1 MKKTLLVAIAL
12 LMVFGLVLTGCAP
25 AETKDAS
32 DNADKPANNA
42 QSEEPKEGDT
52 TSAEGSETEASNLDK
67 SLALDISDVVGSDG
81 QPLLLELEKKDVPER
96 PADPDALPE
105 EDPMHWYD
113 MEYAGWGATEKTNIP
128 ESPADGCIGKKA
140 IVIINGDHPYL
151 TAYSNGA
158 KIAAEAY
165 GMEVQVMSPNW
176 DLNVQNQ
183 QIDQAINARPDM
195 IILIPLD
202 AKAAVQQF
210 RKINEAGIPCIAS
223 NMLPEA
229 EAMKYVI
236 GWTGPDDWGQFRML
250 ADALADEIGGKG
262 GVCYV
267 QHAPGGSPYFARC
280 WGPLSQFAANY
291 PDMKTLDMQAPGFEA
306 DKTKQL
312 VSDWITKYGDE
323 LTAIV
328 AADDSA
334 QAIGIIEALKEAGR
348 EDVKVIA
355 AGNSKV
361 GMDYVKSGEIY
372 AISYQSAEAD
382 GATPIKMAADWFNG
396 KTVDPIYYLPKH
408 VITQADVEDF
418 MPAQW

>member
-1 MKKTLLVAIAL
+1 MRKLLLIVLA
-12 LMVFGLVLTGCAP
+12 MVMILSLGLTGCTTESTEGA
-25 AETKDAS
+25 
-32 DNADKPANNA
+32 DNSSKGDDTAADDTAA
-42 QSEEPKEGDT
+42 TDDSESTSEEV
-52 TSAEGSETEASNLDK
+52 SNLDK
-67 SLALDISDVVGSDG
+67 SLALDISSVVGSDG
-81 QPLLLELEKKDVPER
+81 QPLLLDLEKKEIPER

-113 MEYAGWGATEKTNIP
+113 MEYAGWGATEKVNIP
-128 ESPADGCIGKKA
+128 DSPADGCIGKKV

-158 KIAAEAY
+158 TIAGDAY

-195 IILIPLD
+195 IVLIPLD
-202 AKAAVQQF
+202 AKAAVTQF

-250 ADALADEIGGKG
+250 ANAVAEEIGGQG

-280 WGPLSQFAANY
+280 WGPLSEFAANY
-291 PDMKTLDMQAPGFEA
+291 PGLKTLDMQAPGFEA

-312 VSDWITKYGDE
+312 VSDWITKFGDE
-323 LTAIV
+323 LKLIV

-334 QAIGIIEALKEAGR
+334 QAIGIVEALKEAGR
-348 EDVKVIA
+348 EDVKLIA

-361 GMDYVKSGEIY
+361 GMDYVKSGEIF

-382 GATPIKMAADWFNG
+382 GATPMKMAADWFNG

-408 VITQADVEDF
+408 VITAADVDDF

>member
-1 MKKTLLVAIAL
+1 MKKTLFVVLALV
-12 LMVFGLVLTGCAP
+12 MVLGLVLTGCTTEDVADTP
-25 AETKDAS
+25 S
-32 DNADKPANNA
+32 DKPAENA
-42 QSEEPKEGDT
+42 GETEQQDSAAPADEPDA
-52 TSAEGSETEASNLDK
+52 AEGSNLDK

-81 QPLLLELEKKDVPER
+81 QPLLLDLEKKEIPER
-96 PADPDALPE
+96 PADPDSLPE

-128 ESPADGCIGKKA
+128 ASPADGCIGKKV

-158 KIAAEAY
+158 TIAAEAY
-165 GMEVQVMSPNW
+165 GIEIQVMSPNW

-183 QIDQAINARPDM
+183 QIDQAINSRPDM
-195 IILIPLD
+195 IVLIPLD
-202 AKAAVQQF
+202 AKAAVTQF
-210 RKINEAGIPCIAS
+210 RNINEAGIPCIAS

-250 ADALADEIGGKG
+250 ADALAEEIGSKG

-267 QHAPGGSPYFARC
+267 QHSPGGSPYFARC
-280 WGPLSQFAANY
+280 WGPLSQFAAKY
-291 PDMKTLDMQAPGFEA
+291 PEIKTLDMQAPGFEA

-312 VSDWITKYGDE
+312 VSDWITKFGDK

-361 GMDYVKSGEIY
+361 GMDYVKNGDIF

-408 VITQADVEDF
+408 VITQADVDDF